1 MESKE
6 FGLVAAQQLFQIEDL
21 HYGFWEK
28 DEIPSTGKFI
38 EAQKKYTQL
47 LCRHIEEA
55 VNADRN
61 ARILDIGC
69 GIGITTG
76 ALLEMGY
83 KVDGLVPS
91 EWMAHRARENIQ
103 RFKDESRGEIFECGF
118 EEFPVS
124 TLKEKY
130 QLAFFSESYQYVNMQ
145 KAFDKLNLILSEN
158 GTVIIFDFFRKDDV
172 KGKDPMGGGHSI
184 GQFHKTVNRYNYS
197 ILTDLDLTKNLSPN
211 LRLVNEILVNR
222 LIPFGDT
229 LDEFLSSRFSFLY
242 RIFKYLF
249 RKKLAKAKYKYSQ
262 SRNEENFQKFKT
274 YRLFVLKKPG

>member
-1 MESKE
+1 MDSKE

-28 DEIPSTGKFI
+28 DETPSTGKFI

-47 LCRHIEEA
+47 LCKYIEEA

-69 GIGITTG
+69 GIGITTA

-91 EWMAHRARENIQ
+91 GWMAQRARENIQ
-103 RFKDESRGEIFECGF
+103 RYKDESKGNIFECGF
-118 EEFPVS
+118 EDFPTS
-124 TLKEKY
+124 SLNEKY
-130 QLAFFSESYQYVNMQ
+130 QLAFFSESYQYINMQ
-145 KAFDKLNLILSEN
+145 KAFDNLDLILSDN
-158 GTVIIFDFFRKDDV
+158 GTVIIFDFFRKDGV

-184 GQFHKTVNRYNYS
+184 GQFFETVKRNGYT
-197 ILTDLDLTKNLSPN
+197 IQTDLDVTENLSPN
-211 LRLVNEILVNR
+211 LKLVHDILVSR
-222 LIPFGDT
+222 IIPFGNT
-229 LDEFLSSRFSFLY
+229 LDEFLSARFNFLY
-242 RIFKYLF
+242 RIFKYMF
-249 RKKLAKAKYKYSQ
+249 RKKLSKAKYKYSQ

-274 YRLFVLKKPG
+274 YRMFVLKKPQ